1 MKMKTNGSNGSNPL
15 TGYTKKNRTLILF
28 LLLTY
33 TLNIGFLII
42 STQVQ
47 LPLYKQKLRSLE
59 SGRVADFDLKAE
71 SEVTYIDNEKTEE
84 LRIQQAADILPVY
97 TIEEGK
103 VLNQISHFER
113 FASFYLQEGQNL
125 SKEQLTSL
133 ISLRFP
139 NRFTQQDIDQLY
151 EASDLT
157 SALPLIEEQLH
168 SMLENGI
175 FTNELKTSQNGTGV
189 LQLWHWRGD
198 EKLHEVYAK
207 ENIIT
212 KDEVEQVARTKISP
226 YNLSAESKTA
236 AVMLLSNFAEQTAY
250 YSATLT
256 SALKQQ
262 ARQRVQPITY
272 HIAKGEQLITKGDIV
287 SQEDMRKVEALLE
300 EKPNADLQESIA
312 IMLYMAGIFF
322 LGVIMCGPLLKKNRR
337 TEQHAYI
344 LMIASF
350 LFTLNIFFVMTFS
363 LVPPELPMSVGIFTA
378 LISMLIATL
387 MTQRV
392 GIISSLLLSL
402 IVFSIPDIDVYT
414 FIFSFLAGI
423 TATYLIRNAEKRI
436 DLVAATLQLA
446 VIVVV
451 ITVVIGLFQQ
461 KEGAWY
467 LKAAGVGMM
476 YAFISGALN
485 LALLPALEHLLNAP
499 TVFRLRELSDTNTPL
514 FKRMMTVAP
523 GTYSHSMSVANL
535 AESACREIGANH
547 LLARVGAYYHDI
559 GKMDQPDYFIENQQD
574 RNRHDDLTPN
584 LSVAVIKSHVKIGKE
599 RAKELKLPPEVVEIV
614 SDHHGSDVIGYFY
627 QQALKKS
634 GRAVPEEFSYNGTPP
649 RSKESAV
656 VMLADTIEAQSRTVK
671 KPTVQKF
678 EKMVWDAIMYKVSR
692 KQMSNTELSFRDI
705 EIIKTSFVQVLA
717 GQFHNRIE
725 YPDQKN

>member
-1 MKMKTNGSNGSNPL
+1 MKMKTNGSNNSKPIS
-15 TGYTKKNRTLILF
+15 GYAKRNRTLILF
-28 LLLTY
+28 LLLAY
-33 TLNIGFLII
+33 LVNVIFMII

-59 SGRVADFDLKAE
+59 SGRVADFDVKAE
-71 SEVTYIDNEKTEE
+71 SEVTYIDNEKTTE
-84 LRIQQAADILPVY
+84 LQEQQADGILPVY
-97 TIEEGK
+97 TIEESK

-113 FASFYLQEGQNL
+113 FASFYLQEGQTL
-125 SKEQLTSL
+125 SKNQLVSE

-139 NRFTQQDIDQLY
+139 NRFSQQDIETLFY
-151 EASDLT
+151 VAELPAN
-157 SALPLIEEQLH
+157 LPLIEEQLH
-168 SMLENGI
+168 SLLKNGI
-175 FTNELKTSQNGTGV
+175 FDNDLKTSQNENGV
-189 LQLWHWRGD
+189 LQLWHWKGNK
-198 EKLHEVYAK
+198 KLHEVYTK
-207 ENIIT
+207 EDIVT
-212 KDEVEQVARTKISP
+212 KDKVGQVAQNQFLS
-226 YNLSAESKTA
+226 YNLPSKNEA
-236 AVMLLSNFAEQTAY
+236 AAIMLLSNFAEQTAY

-256 SALKQQ
+256 AALKQQ

-272 HIAKGEQLITKGDIV
+272 HIQKGQQLISKGDIV
-287 SQEDMRKVEALLE
+287 TPEDMRKVEALLE
-300 EKPNADLQESIA
+300 EKPNVDLQESIA
-312 IMLYMAGIFF
+312 IILYLAGIFF
-322 LGVIMCGPLLKKNRR
+322 LAVIMFTPLLKKSRR
-337 TEQHAYI
+337 SEQHMYI
-344 LMIASF
+344 LLIAAF
-350 LFTLNIFFVMTFS
+350 TFTLNIFFVLTFS
-363 LVPPELPMSVGIFTA
+363 LISPEFPMSVGIFTA
-378 LISMLIATL
+378 LISMLLATL
-387 MTQRV
+387 ISQRV

-414 FIFSFLAGI
+414 FIFSFLSGI

-446 VIVVV
+446 LIVALIMVI
-451 ITVVIGLFQQ
+451 IGLFQQ
-461 KEGAWY
+461 KEATWY
-467 LKAAGVGMM
+467 LKAAGVGVV

-499 TVFRLRELSDTNTPL
+499 TVFRLRELSDTTTPL

-559 GKMDQPDYFIENQQD
+559 GKMDQPDYFIENQQE

-614 SDHHGSDVIGYFY
+614 SDHHGSDVISYFY
-627 QQALKKS
+627 QQALKK
-634 GRAVPEEFSYNGTPP
+634 GANAVPEEFSYNGTPP
-649 RSKESAV
+649 KSKESAV

-692 KQMSNTELSFRDI
+692 KQMSNTELSFKDI
-705 EIIKTSFVQVLA
+705 EIIKNTFVQVLT
-717 GQFHNRIE
+717 GHFHNRIE

>member
-1 MKMKTNGSNGSNPL
+1 MKMKTNGSNGRNPL
-15 TGYTKKNRTLILF
+15 TGYAKKNRTLILF

-33 TLNIGFLII
+33 TLNICFLII
-42 STQVQ
+42 GTQVQ

-84 LRIQQAADILPVY
+84 LRTQQAADILPVY

-113 FASFYLQEGQNL
+113 FASFYLQEGRNL
-125 SKEQLTSL
+125 SKDQLTSQ

-151 EASDLT
+151 KASDLT
-157 SALPLIEEQLH
+157 STLPLIEEQLH

-198 EKLHEVYAK
+198 KKLHEVYAK
-207 ENIIT
+207 EDIIT
-212 KDEVEQVARTKISP
+212 KDAIEQVARTKISS
-226 YNLSAESKTA
+226 YNLSAETKSA
-236 AVMLLSNFAEQTAY
+236 AVMLLSNFTEQTAY

-262 ARQRVQPITY
+262 ARQQVQPITY
-272 HIAKGEQLITKGDIV
+272 HIKKGEQLVTKGDIV
-287 SQEDMRKVEALLE
+287 TPEDMRKVEALLE
-300 EKPNADLQESIA
+300 DKPNADLQESIA
-312 IMLYMAGIFF
+312 IILYLAGIFF
-322 LGVIMCGPLLKKNRR
+322 LGVIMFGPLLKKNRR

-387 MTQRV
+387 ITQRV

-402 IVFSIPDIDVYT
+402 IVFSIPNIDVYT

-436 DLVAATLQLA
+436 DLVTATLQLA

-451 ITVVIGLFQQ
+451 IMVVLGLFQQ

-467 LKAAGVGMM
+467 LKAAGIGMM
-476 YAFISGALN
+476 YSFISGALN

-559 GKMDQPDYFIENQQD
+559 GKMDQPDYFIENQQE

-614 SDHHGSDVIGYFY
+614 SDHHGSDVISYFY

-705 EIIKTSFVQVLA
+705 EIIKNSFVQVLA

-725 YPDQKN
+725 YPDQTH

>member
-1 MKMKTNGSNGSNPL
+1 MKMKTNAHNGSNPI
-15 TGYTKKNRTLILF
+15 TGYAKRNRTLILF

-33 TLNIGFLII
+33 LLNVVILIVG
-42 STQVQ
+42 TQVQ

-59 SGRVADFDLKAE
+59 SGRVADFDVKAE
-71 SEVTYIDNEKTEE
+71 SQVTYIDNEKTAE
-84 LRIQQAADILPVY
+84 LRERQADGILPVY

-125 SKEQLTSL
+125 SESQLLSQV
-133 ISLRFP
+133 SLRFP
-139 NRFTQQDIDQLY
+139 NRFSQQDIEILS
-151 EASDLT
+151 EASEL
-157 SALPLIEEQLH
+157 SATLPLVEEQLH
-168 SMLENGI
+168 AMLENGI
-175 FTNELKTSQNGTGV
+175 FPNELKTSQNGKGV
-189 LQLWHWRGD
+189 LQLWHWMGA
-198 EKLHEVYAK
+198 EKLHEVYTK
-207 ENIIT
+207 EDIIT
-212 KDEVEQVARTKISP
+212 KDEIDQVAQTQFSS
-226 YNLSAESKTA
+226 YNLPAEVEAA

-256 SALKQQ
+256 SALRQQ

-272 HIAKGEQLITKGDIV
+272 HIEKGEQLISKGDIV
-287 SQEDMRKVEALLE
+287 TQEDMRKVEALLE

-312 IMLYMAGIFF
+312 IILYLAGIFF
-322 LGVIMCGPLLKKNRR
+322 LAVIMFAPLLKKTRR
-337 TEQHAYI
+337 TEQHTYI
-344 LMIASF
+344 LLIASF
-350 LFTLNIFFVMTFS
+350 VFTLNIFFVLTFS
-363 LVPPELPMSVGIFTA
+363 LISPDLPISVGIFTA

-387 MTQRV
+387 ISQRV
-392 GIISSLLLSL
+392 GLISSLLLSL

-423 TATYLIRNAEKRI
+423 SATYLIRNAEKRI
-436 DLVAATLQLA
+436 DLVAAALQLA
-446 VIVVV
+446 LIVAVIMV
-451 ITVVIGLFQQ
+451 IIGLFQQ
-461 KEGAWY
+461 KEGTWY
-467 LKAAGVGMM
+467 LKAAGVGVV

-559 GKMDQPDYFIENQQD
+559 GKMDQPDYFIENQQE

-634 GRAVPEEFSYNGTPP
+634 GKAVPEEFSYNGTPP
-649 RSKESAV
+649 KSKESAV

-692 KQMSNTELSFRDI
+692 KQMSNTELSFKDI
-705 EIIKTSFVQVLA
+705 ELIKNSFVQVLA

-725 YPDQKN
+725 YPDQKS

>member
-1 MKMKTNGSNGSNPL
+1 MKMKTNGSNPL
-15 TGYTKKNRTLILF
+15 SGYAKKNRSLVLF
-28 LLLTY
+28 LLLAY
-33 TLNIGFLII
+33 VLNVVFIIIG
-42 STQVQ
+42 TQVQ
-47 LPLYKQKLRSLE
+47 MPLYKQKLRSLE
-59 SGRVADFDLKAE
+59 SGRVADFDVKAE

-84 LRIQQAADILPVY
+84 LQQQQEDDILPVY

-125 SKEQLTSL
+125 SEEQFTSR

-139 NRFTQQDIDQLY
+139 NRFSRQDIETLN
-151 EASDLT
+151 EADDIS

-168 SMLENGI
+168 DMLENGI
-175 FTNELKTSQNGTGV
+175 FANELKTSQNGDGV
-189 LQLWHWRGD
+189 LQLWHWSGD
-198 EKLHEVYAK
+198 EKLHEVYTK
-207 ENIIT
+207 EDIVT
-212 KDEVEQVARTKISP
+212 KDEIAQVARSRFSP
-226 YNLSAESKTA
+226 YNLSQATKA
-236 AVMLLSNFAEQTAY
+236 AGIMLLTNFAEQTAY

-262 ARQRVQPITY
+262 ARQQVQPITY
-272 HIAKGEQLITKGDIV
+272 HIKKGDQLISKGDIV
-287 SQEDMRKVEALLE
+287 SQDDMRKVEALLKE
-300 EKPNADLQESIA
+300 NPTADMQESIA
-312 IMLYMAGIFF
+312 IILYMAGIFF
-322 LGVIMCGPLLKKNRR
+322 LAVIMFGPLLKRNRR

-350 LFTLNIFFVMTFS
+350 VFTLNIFFVLTFA
-363 LVPPELPMSVGIFTA
+363 LVPPDLPMSIGIFTA

-387 MTQRV
+387 ITQRV

-402 IVFSIPDIDVYT
+402 IVFTIPDIDVYT

-446 VIVVV
+446 VIVAV
-451 ITVVIGLFQQ
+451 IILVIGLFQQ
-461 KEGAWY
+461 KEGTWY
-467 LKAAGVGMM
+467 LKAAGVGVM
-476 YAFISGALN
+476 YSFISGVLN

-514 FKRMMTVAP
+514 FKRMMSVAP

-559 GKMDQPDYFIENQQD
+559 GKMDQPDYFIENQQE

-614 SDHHGSDVIGYFY
+614 SDHHGSDVISYFY

-634 GRAVPEEFSYNGTPP
+634 GNAAPEEFSYNGTPP

-678 EKMVWDAIMYKVSR
+678 EKIVWDSIMYKVSR

-705 EIIKTSFVQVLA
+705 EIIKNSFVQVLA

-725 YPDQKN
+725 YPDQKNQG